1 MLKPLFYSVLAN
13 QKREASKFK
22 LKTLKIEKKNP
33 IIAPFFEK
41 GYF

>member
-13 QKREASKFK
+13 AQKDNFQKSNLKQKK
-22 LKTLKIEKKNP
+22 LH
-33 IIAPFFEK
+33 PFFEK